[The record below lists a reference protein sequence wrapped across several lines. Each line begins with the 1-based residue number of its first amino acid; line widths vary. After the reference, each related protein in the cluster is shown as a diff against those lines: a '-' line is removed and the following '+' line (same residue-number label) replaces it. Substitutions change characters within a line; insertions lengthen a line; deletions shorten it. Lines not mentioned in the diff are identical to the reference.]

1 MIENHLSK
9 SESEARLERL
19 SRYRG
24 DRAIGGSESYSAL
37 IRRMRII
44 LPLVAMAIIA
54 ALMAWPSMDNKISV
68 LKEEQAASLQTI
80 RKNELTNPKFE
91 SIDEKSQPYSLTAK
105 RAVQD
110 EQDEQILHL
119 EQPEGELAL
128 NSGEKVGLK
137 ADKGLY
143 LQAASQLKL
152 NDDVRLLHSEGYEMG
167 MTHLDLDL
175 KAGTAQT
182 DSDISGKGPAG
193 SLEAKGLNADNAN
206 GLLVF
211 HGPARLIL
219 KDSGS
224 LQGLQGTQP

>member
-1 MIENHLSK
+1 MIENHISS
-9 SESEARLERL
+9 SESQARLERL
-19 SRYRG
+19 SRYRSG
-24 DRAIGGSESYSAL
+24 RAAGNSESYSAL

-44 LPLVAMAIIA
+44 LPLIAMVIIA

-91 SIDEKSQPYSLTAK
+91 SVDEKSQPYTLTAQ
-105 RAVQD
+105 RALQD
-110 EQDEQILHL
+110 ENDEQILHL

-152 NDDVRLLHSEGYEMG
+152 NDDVRLLHSQGYEMS

-182 DSDISGKGPAG
+182 DSNIQGQGPAG
-193 SLEAKGLNADNAN
+193 SLEATGLSADNTS
-206 GLLVF
+206 GVLVF
-211 HGPARLIL
+211 NGPARLVL